1 MCSPLYKVAILK
13 EIVVGWVLRCPV
25 TAVVKSWL
33 VPTSCGDSDLCKRSV
48 FIRYR
53 CLFLLCASCSARHRG
68 LDVFVT
74 TPRYEHTCHLL
85 SRYLQCHG
93 VRYAPSHFF
102 PAVTLDAGG
111 KGGVCV
117 CCTIHHRVKK
127 SHWDRPQL
135 HSVSWLWFIEANH
148 SCVYVW
154 VLSSTVGITGT
165 TWHQLFILQPLQLA
179 DGGIG
184 LRELRVLLE
193 RSQTLFRG

>member
-1 MCSPLYKVAILK
+1 M
-13 EIVVGWVLRCPV
+13 
-25 TAVVKSWL
+25 VKSWL
-33 VPTSCGDSDLCKRSV
+33 VPTSCGESDLCKRSV

-127 SHWDRPQL
+127 KPLRQTPASL
-135 HSVSWLWFIEANH
+135 G
-148 SCVYVW
+148 
-154 VLSSTVGITGT
+154 VLIVIY
-165 TWHQLFILQPLQLA
+165 
-179 DGGIG
+179 
-184 LRELRVLLE
+184 
-193 RSQTLFRG
+193 RSQSQLYLCLSPQQHSGHYRDHLTPIIHFTTVTTSRWGNWTEGAPSAIGKESDAFPWLNLSFCAYSHRHLKNA